1 MFKELFSPSN
11 MNLNKDKGISGKMG
25 GLNVLENTLI
35 EDTENANGP
44 KRISEQ
50 KNQELQAKTQKKNEN
65 EDLKVNHIY
74 DSKRLELPGLDFNDD
89 DKENQLDPLQQI
101 KDHEI
106 DEMLDEISKKSSKLL
121 NEFDRFE

>member
-35 EDTENANGP
+35 EENYNASGP

-50 KNQELQAKTQKKNEN
+50 KNQELQAKT
-65 EDLKVNHIY
+65 
-74 DSKRLELPGLDFNDD
+74 
-89 DKENQLDPLQQI
+89 
-101 KDHEI
+101 
-106 DEMLDEISKKSSKLL
+106 
-121 NEFDRFE
+121 

>member
-50 KNQELQAKTQKKNEN
+50 KNQELQAKT
-65 EDLKVNHIY
+65 
-74 DSKRLELPGLDFNDD
+74 
-89 DKENQLDPLQQI
+89 
-101 KDHEI
+101 
-106 DEMLDEISKKSSKLL
+106 
-121 NEFDRFE
+121 

>member
-35 EDTENANGP
+35 DETSNPNGP

-50 KNQELQAKTQKKNEN
+50 KNQELQ
-65 EDLKVNHIY
+65 V
-74 DSKRLELPGLDFNDD
+74 
-89 DKENQLDPLQQI
+89 
-101 KDHEI
+101 
-106 DEMLDEISKKSSKLL
+106 KS
-121 NEFDRFE
+121 